1 MVDFEVPRG
10 VRLLREASTARSQ
23 LAHTAARRST
33 HQPFRTTSKGDAM
46 FGRNMGRV
54 IGPLVALL
62 LIGIVAA
69 VAFTAGQASV
79 PVGGVAGGAGA
90 AVPVY
95 VGHYG
100 WGFGFG
106 FLGFL
111 FPLFFI
117 LLLFWLLR
125 PRWGGHRGYGYGPGP
140 WGRGRWG
147 DSGPEG
153 TDDPNSPWAARR
165 RALEELH
172 RQLHEADRGGGGA
185 GGAGGPGSSGAGSGS
200 GSDRGPTT
208 PTTL

>member
-1 MVDFEVPRG
+1 
-10 VRLLREASTARSQ
+10 
-23 LAHTAARRST
+23 
-33 HQPFRTTSKGDAM
+33 M

-54 IGPLVALL
+54 IGPLVGSL

-79 PVGGVAGGAGA
+79 PVGGVAGGAGT
-90 AVPVY
+90 AVPMY

-147 DSGPEG
+147 ENGPEG

-165 RALEELH
+165 KALEELH
-172 RQLHEADRGGGGA
+172 RQLHEAERQGGDGGQ
-185 GGAGGPGSSGAGSGS
+185 GGPGTSGAASGS
-200 GSDRGPTT
+200 GSDRGPGT

>member
-1 MVDFEVPRG
+1 
-10 VRLLREASTARSQ
+10 
-23 LAHTAARRST
+23 
-33 HQPFRTTSKGDAM
+33 M
-46 FGRNMGRV
+46 FGRNLGRL

-62 LIGIVAA
+62 LVGIVAA

-79 PVGGVAGGAGA
+79 PVASVAGGAGT

-106 FLGFL
+106 ILGFL

-117 LLLFWLLR
+117 LLLIWAFR

-140 WGRGRWG
+140 WGRAKWG
-147 DSGPEG
+147 EQGPEG

-172 RQLHEADRGGGGA
+172 RQLHEAERGGGGA
-185 GGAGGPGSSGAGSGS
+185 GGDGGSGTSS
-200 GSDRGPTT
+200 GSDRGPST

>member
-1 MVDFEVPRG
+1 
-10 VRLLREASTARSQ
+10 
-23 LAHTAARRST
+23 
-33 HQPFRTTSKGDAM
+33 M
-46 FGRNMGRV
+46 FGRMTGL
-54 IGPLVALL
+54 IGGLVALL
-62 LIGIVAA
+62 VLGIVAA
-69 VAFTAGQASV
+69 VAFAAGQASV
-79 PVGGVAGGAGA
+79 PVGAAGDVGT

-125 PRWGGHRGYGYGPGP
+125 PRWGGRGHYGYGPGP
-140 WGRGRWG
+140 GGRGRWG
-147 DSGPEG
+147 DHGPEDS
-153 TDDPNSPWAARR
+153 DDPNSPWAARR

-172 RQLHEADRGGGGA
+172 RQLHEAERRGGT
-185 GGAGGPGSSGAGSGS
+185 GS
-200 GSDRGPTT
+200 GSDPSGGSSSGSGPTT